1 MLAASSRFADCYL
14 LIIALGM
21 QRLTPVT
28 PPVTPPAPLPRAP
41 ATTQQTNPP
50 VDPTLTT
57 SPTTLSLSLPAL
69 VPIQTPDDHKQE
81 ELIRLKAQVEAL
93 SRQLQEHQ
101 RNPASTP
108 PRKGASTA
116 GRQTRK
122 RPASQ
127 VYQEALGRERE
138 TEDEREVRRVEKS
151 AKKARTMGGREELD
165 KELPRH

>member
-1 MLAASSRFADCYL
+1 
-14 LIIALGM
+14 M

-41 ATTQQTNPP
+41 ATTPQTNPL

-57 SPTTLSLSLPAL
+57 SPTTPSLSLPAL
-69 VPIQTPDDHKQE
+69 PIQTPDDHEQAE

-108 PRKGASTA
+108 PRKGISTA

-127 VYQEALGRERE
+127 VYQEALGIERER
-138 TEDEREVRRVEKS
+138 EDEREVRRVEKS
-151 AKKARTMGGREELD
+151 AKARTMGGREELTT
-165 KELPRH
+165 